1 MSRANLR
8 NVMVVAVPKD
18 HPDLLAYTKFRT
30 QLGTLTQ
37 VMENTRI
44 VPTMMLGFAIYNL
57 NVQVQ
62 AYSGFVDSGEK
73 YRGTIGAVGA
83 VIDLTA
89 AGGSHAKLLFGPST
103 AKYLETPRISVAQI
117 SSRWARNLEV
127 QTGSPKLGLLRG
139 FGGAATLFGAGISVW
154 DGYRALRQGDSDAAA
169 YGVAAVGGG
178 LWGAYVLG
186 WIVNPYA
193 LLAGAVLAIGGTVVA
208 NLLTDSD
215 AETIVKKG
223 PFGRQFAEAGLLD
236 SLMGQDQRFAHLK
249 DPQTAY
255 RQLLGVLGHPR
266 VFVHRLED
274 WRKLRRRRIDLSC
287 RKRNGVAKRSAALR
301 YPASTPSCRR
311 WRQTIGPWC

>member
-1 MSRANLR
+1 QDGAGNPLAGTSPRDTGMSRANLR

-73 YRGTIGAVGA
+73 HRGTIGAVGA

-117 SSRWARNLEV
+117 SPRWARNLEV

-139 FGGAATLFGAGISVW
+139 LGGAATLFGAGISVW

-169 YGVAAVGGG
+169 AYGVAAVGGG

-193 LLAGAVLAIGGTVVA
+193 LMAGAVLAIGGTLVA
-208 NLLTDSD
+208 NLLND
-215 AETIVKKG
+215 
-223 PFGRQFAEAGLLD
+223 
-236 SLMGQDQRFAHLK
+236 
-249 DPQTAY
+249 
-255 RQLLGVLGHPR
+255 
-266 VFVHRLED
+266 
-274 WRKLRRRRIDLSC
+274 
-287 RKRNGVAKRSAALR
+287 
-301 YPASTPSCRR
+301 
-311 WRQTIGPWC
+311 